1 MLRISPSLLAADFS
15 NLQAELEKIPNADSI
30 HFDVMDGLF
39 VPNISFGFP
48 VLKSLKSRTKIPFD
62 THLMIERPG
71 RYTKAFAELSNSLSF
86 HVEASRRPEI
96 HLKEIRGL
104 GVSPGI
110 AIDLETPAE
119 KVFQYL
125 PHADFI
131 LVMSV
136 KAGFGGQ
143 SFHPSALSKIS
154 AIREEA
160 KKQSLKLDISVDGG
174 INSETAK
181 QCVQAGANI
190 LIAGSTVFK
199 AENPKKAIEELRE
212 CSAQPLNKP

>member
-15 NLQAELEKIPNADSI
+15 NLQAELKKIPNADSL
-30 HFDVMDGLF
+30 HLDVMDGLF

-48 VLKSLKSRTKIPFD
+48 IIKSLKTKTKIPLD
-62 THLMIERPG
+62 THLMIEHPG
-71 RYTKAFAELSNSLSF
+71 RYTKAFAELSDSLSF
-86 HVEASRRPEI
+86 HVEAAQKPEI
-96 HLKEIRGL
+96 SLKEIRDL
-104 GVSPGI
+104 GVSPGL
-110 AIDLETPAE
+110 AVNLKTPVQ

-125 PHADFI
+125 PLVDFV

-136 KAGFGGQ
+136 NAGFGGQ

-154 AIREEA
+154 AVREEA
-160 KKQSLKLDISVDGG
+160 EKQSLKLDISVDGG

-181 QCVQAGANI
+181 QCVKAGANI

-199 AENPKKAIEELRE
+199 AKNPKKAIEELKS
-212 CSAQPLNKP
+212 CSAQK